1 MSRVALQITQKYLN
15 IQLSILLK
23 TTMTA
28 TSVRRNATK
37 HIEISETSRS
47 SARGEGLHKEMT
59 AFATRLSKDPDAAR
73 DFLKR
78 AGIVTRGGKVAK
90 AYGG

>member
-1 MSRVALQITQKYLN
+1 
-15 IQLSILLK
+15 
-23 TTMTA
+23 MTVTYA
-28 TSVRRNATK
+28 RRNVIK
-37 HIEISETSRS
+37 HKEVSVTSCS
-47 SARGEGLHKEMT
+47 SAREKVLHKDMT

-73 DFLKR
+73 DFLNR

>member
-1 MSRVALQITQKYLN
+1 
-15 IQLSILLK
+15 
-23 TTMTA
+23 MTV
-28 TSVRRNATK
+28 TYTRGNAIK
-37 HIEISETSRS
+37 RKEISEASRS
-47 SARGEGLHKEMT
+47 SASEKVLHKDMT

-73 DFLKR
+73 DFLNR